1 MSEAIASKEE
11 RLSAYYANIAAAEKD
26 KSLSP
31 ATGKPLDK
39 VTIARFG
46 AGFIIFGV
54 LWMSGLGIVSA
65 VLLPMHYKTIE
76 GVNPDALIGIVNAFT
91 AVASLIANLMFGN
104 FSDRSRSRFGR
115 RTPWILFGAVL
126 GGVTL
131 FLTGTTHNA
140 VLLTIFYCAC
150 MFGLNCMIAPMVA
163 ILSDRVPSGI
173 RGTMSAFYGAG
184 ATIGSP
190 IGTILGALFIKNL
203 IPGFAVAGVLMFLGG
218 VVSMLIMPKEES
230 ADFLPKD
237 EGSLKDVLVS
247 FRPPAFHGAHDF
259 YKAFVGRFCMLVS
272 YQMIAV
278 YQLYIIQN
286 YIGQSVDESAV
297 TVSVVS
303 MIMMVMS
310 LVGSFISGPVSDII
324 GRRKVPVVVA
334 SVLFAIGI
342 AMPWVF
348 PSSMGMYLFAGIA
361 GLGYAVYSAVD
372 QALLVDVLPNK
383 EEAGKDLG
391 ILNMATTL
399 GQMCGPIVMSALVV
413 NLGYNFAFPTSIALA
428 IIGCFFIMA
437 IKKVK

>member
-11 RLSAYYANIAAAEKD
+11 RLSAYYANIAAAEED
-26 KSLSP
+26 PSLSP

-190 IGTILGALFIKNL
+190 IGTMLGALFIKNL

>member
-11 RLSAYYANIAAAEKD
+11 RLSAYYANIAAEEKD
-26 KSLSP
+26 PSLSP

-190 IGTILGALFIKNL
+190 IGTMLGALFIKNL

>member
-26 KSLSP
+26 PSLSP

-190 IGTILGALFIKNL
+190 IGTMLGALFIKNL

-413 NLGYNFAFPTSIALA
+413 NLGYNFAFPTSIAMA

>member
-11 RLSAYYANIAAAEKD
+11 RLSAYYANIAAADKD
-26 KSLSP
+26 PSLSP

-190 IGTILGALFIKNL
+190 IGTMLGALFIKNL

>member
-26 KSLSP
+26 PSLSP

-163 ILSDRVPSGI
+163 ILSDRVPSGV

-190 IGTILGALFIKNL
+190 IGTMLGALFIKNL

>member
-26 KSLSP
+26 PSLSP

-190 IGTILGALFIKNL
+190 IGTMLGALFIKNL

-413 NLGYNFAFPTSIALA
+413 NLGYNFAFLTSIALA

>member
-26 KSLSP
+26 PSLSP

-39 VTIARFG
+39 VAIARFG

-163 ILSDRVPSGI
+163 ILSDRVPSGV

-190 IGTILGALFIKNL
+190 IGTMLGALFIKNL

>member
-26 KSLSP
+26 PSLSP

-54 LWMSGLGIVSA
+54 LWMSGLGIVFA

-190 IGTILGALFIKNL
+190 IGTMLGALFIKNL

>member
-26 KSLSP
+26 PSLSP

-190 IGTILGALFIKNL
+190 IGTMLGALFIKNL

-303 MIMMVMS
+303 MLMMVMS